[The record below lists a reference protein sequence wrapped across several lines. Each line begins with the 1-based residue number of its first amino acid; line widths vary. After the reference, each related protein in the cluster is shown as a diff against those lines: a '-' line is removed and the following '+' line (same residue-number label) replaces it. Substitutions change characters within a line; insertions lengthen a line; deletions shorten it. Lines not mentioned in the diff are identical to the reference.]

1 MLLKKDEIKDPI
13 EITDNT
19 TGHKYILDFSRDTVR
34 FAEDR
39 GFSWEALGERPAT
52 MIPLL
57 WYAAFRRYDPRISQ
71 AKTDA
76 ILDKLGGIK
85 PKWVTRLHELYDQ
98 ALASLIAVD
107 EEEDEGE
114 GKNLEMT
121 VNL

>member
-1 MLLKKDEIKDPI
+1 MKLKTDEIKDPI
-13 EITDNT
+13 EITDNA
-19 TGHKYILDFSRDTVR
+19 TGHIYVLDFNRDTVR

-39 GFSWEALGERPAT
+39 GFSWEALGDRPAT

-71 AKTDA
+71 QKTDA

-107 EEEDEGE
+107 EEEED
-114 GKNLEMT
+114 GKNAEMT